1 MDARGGN
8 GKLGDYGCRDD
19 RAEWVGRDLQ
29 TRHSYSS
36 SSALRRH
43 IRCSKSGMQVWYV
56 MIALTLLRLSLG
68 ALNQRP
74 DRKIQETG
82 GMLV

>member
-1 MDARGGN
+1 
-8 GKLGDYGCRDD
+8 
-19 RAEWVGRDLQ
+19 
-29 TRHSYSS
+29 
-36 SSALRRH
+36 
-43 IRCSKSGMQVWYV
+43 MQVWYV